1 MNFTESYADSY
12 AGVTSYLQD
21 KDISIFDKIY
31 KFRFDNLNKLKNING
46 FTPKA
51 NNSNLEI
58 STGKF
63 STSRYHTYTTSN
75 YIKNN
80 IISMFDI
87 TTLENI
93 SFNNLHSLLQIEVL
107 HSLKDSLLNEIQNNV
122 LFNNDFK
129 NFLQNKN
136 LSIQKFFQQYDDGL
150 LEYKNNTLK
159 SIIHE
164 KIFFSES
171 NQINQLIDF
180 HSKNTSFTPFS
191 NDFLDFKKEQSLFTT
206 VSRLNSENKLEK
218 NRENLIKFII
228 RELILPNDE
237 ISLFMNYLS
246 SSNNKNNLKFDLI
259 KTLLKPTFIK
269 SLIKYNNI
277 NVLSHNVPVLNNHSY
292 SDFINII
299 IKDLSTKDKKQFIE
313 YIDKN
318 NIKEITTAY
327 LSSPNANVATE
338 QLESKQFQS
347 KSRLEVL
354 SRIITITDKDRNIQS
369 NNDNKLKM

>member
-12 AGVTSYLQD
+12 AGIISYLQD

-31 KFRFDNLNKLKNING
+31 KFRFDNLSKLKNING
-46 FTPKA
+46 FNPKA

-80 IISMFDI
+80 IVSIFDI

-136 LSIQKFFQQYDDGL
+136 LSIQKFFQQYDDVL

-218 NRENLIKFII
+218 I
-228 RELILPNDE
+228 
-237 ISLFMNYLS
+237 
-246 SSNNKNNLKFDLI
+246 
-259 KTLLKPTFIK
+259 
-269 SLIKYNNI
+269 
-277 NVLSHNVPVLNNHSY
+277 
-292 SDFINII
+292 
-299 IKDLSTKDKKQFIE
+299 
-313 YIDKN
+313 
-318 NIKEITTAY
+318 
-327 LSSPNANVATE
+327 
-338 QLESKQFQS
+338 
-347 KSRLEVL
+347 
-354 SRIITITDKDRNIQS
+354 
-369 NNDNKLKM
+369 